1 MLPAAPDRTLLR
13 TNWLV
18 HADAVEGEDY
28 DVEALT
34 KVWRA
39 TNEQDAVLV
48 ARAQRGVADP
58 AYEPGPYAP
67 NEGQVEAFVN
77 WHIVRLR
84 EGTS

>member
-1 MLPAAPDRTLLR
+1 M
-13 TNWLV
+13 
-18 HADAVEGEDY
+18 
-28 DVEALT
+28 
-34 KVWRA
+34 WRA

-77 WHIVRLR
+77 WYIVRLR